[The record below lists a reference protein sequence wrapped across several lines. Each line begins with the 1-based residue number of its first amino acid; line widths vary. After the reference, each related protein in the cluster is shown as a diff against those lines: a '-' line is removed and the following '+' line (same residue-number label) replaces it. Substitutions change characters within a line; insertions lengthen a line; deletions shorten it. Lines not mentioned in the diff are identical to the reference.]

1 MSVREHFTRFA
12 PDDEACI
19 LPIESHGLVCLGML
33 DAYDIVIQDCQ
44 WLSKGFSDATFFK
57 YEGIAECNSIDQ
69 LTSVFYGSSPSVLLV
84 VVYEDYDQVM
94 VHIKRI
100 LTEHNMTLVRL
111 SGAKS
116 LRDPLVSQ
124 LLGEWVAS
132 SPLARARW
140 SEATEVGYPSLIRD
154 KQKEA
159 VKQYAS
165 HLFPAPDLIGLLMDL
180 NVPKLGFRHVSELMS
195 HRGAA
200 YTAATGLPFPHP
212 IPTQDTFTDTWKE
225 LVTPLD
231 LRPPVSVPNPPASG
245 RSWPLPSWA
254 RYVQSRPSL
263 VDTIDWTRPLS
274 FIVRGDAYPCA
285 GGSWTQPSIGLLNH
299 GARGRTPAY
308 LWVIG

>member
-1 MSVREHFTRFA
+1 MF
-12 PDDEACI
+12 PCI
-19 LPIESHGLVCLGML
+19 ALVMP
-33 DAYDIVIQDCQ
+33 
-44 WLSKGFSDATFFK
+44 LSRDT
-57 YEGIAECNSIDQ
+57 
-69 LTSVFYGSSPSVLLV
+69 
-84 VVYEDYDQVM
+84 
-94 VHIKRI
+94 
-100 LTEHNMTLVRL
+100 LTELNMTLVRS

-116 LRDPLVSQ
+116 LRDPLVSR

-154 KQKEA
+154 KQKQA

-180 NVPKLGFRHVSELMS
+180 NVPKLSFRHVSEYLS
-195 HRGAA
+195 RRGSA
-200 YTAATGLPFPHP
+200 YTAAPGLPFPLP
-212 IPTQDTFTDTWKE
+212 IPTRDTFTDTWKE

-231 LRPPVSVPNPPASG
+231 LQPPVSIPDPPTSG

-263 VDTIDWTRPLS
+263 VDTIGWTRPLT

-285 GGSWTQPSIGLLNH
+285 GGSWTQLSIGLLNQ

-308 LWVIG
+308 LWVIGMAVCGDKDMAALATISGDNLKVCGPFVVC